1 MIFKLLVVDDEVTMR
16 KGISNY
22 MNWASIDCQVVGSA
36 SDGVEAMEFLK
47 SQPVDI
53 VITDIKMPAA
63 DGLEVARFVHENYP
77 RTKVIILTGYADF
90 EYAQTA
96 IKYHVTSFI
105 LKPTNKKELF
115 AAVQEAQKQLIV
127 SQQQENIAKEGVFFL
142 KDQLMQELTD
152 HLCTEELKEK
162 LLSLGLH
169 MDCYYV
175 AAFKPS
181 SDEPDL
187 SALKKIVI
195 EEKKN
200 TYCYRYN
207 NLILNVYFQNQP
219 SASVPEYILEN
230 CGRFP
235 VL

>member
-127 SQQQENIAKEGVFFL
+127 SPAAGEHCKGRSLFPEGSADAGAHRPSL
-142 KDQLMQELTD
+142 HRGIKGKASLPWASHGLL
-152 HLCTEELKEK
+152 LCG
-162 LLSLGLH
+162 SLQ
-169 MDCYYV
+169 
-175 AAFKPS
+175 A
-181 SDEPDL
+181 
-187 SALKKIVI
+187 
-195 EEKKN
+195 
-200 TYCYRYN
+200 
-207 NLILNVYFQNQP
+207 IL
-219 SASVPEYILEN
+219 
-230 CGRFP
+230 R
-235 VL
+235 

>member
-105 LKPTNKKELF
+105 LKPTNKKFPE
-115 AAVQEAQKQLIV
+115 
-127 SQQQENIAKEGVFFL
+127 
-142 KDQLMQELTD
+142 
-152 HLCTEELKEK
+152 
-162 LLSLGLH
+162 
-169 MDCYYV
+169 
-175 AAFKPS
+175 
-181 SDEPDL
+181 
-187 SALKKIVI
+187 SALCFCSGIYSGKLPGDFR
-195 EEKKN
+195 
-200 TYCYRYN
+200 YCKG
-207 NLILNVYFQNQP
+207 FQ
-219 SASVPEYILEN
+219 L
-230 CGRFP
+230 F
-235 VL
+235 

>member
-115 AAVQEAQKQLIV
+115 AVKVMGKSLDRLGNSSLESLRRLMKGADPRKDLRRAESLYNTGNLPAVFQ
-127 SQQQENIAKEGVFFL
+127 NIFRNRSRG
-142 KDQLMQELTD
+142 
-152 HLCTEELKEK
+152 
-162 LLSLGLH
+162 
-169 MDCYYV
+169 
-175 AAFKPS
+175 
-181 SDEPDL
+181 
-187 SALKKIVI
+187 
-195 EEKKN
+195 
-200 TYCYRYN
+200 
-207 NLILNVYFQNQP
+207 LILEIHVKD
-219 SASVPEYILEN
+219 
-230 CGRFP
+230 
-235 VL
+235 